1 MAVRLFV
8 GNLPYNATEAE
19 LREHFS
25 SVGPVSYVYLPT
37 DRETGKPRGFAFV
50 EFGDRSQA
58 EEAIRRFNNQLF
70 KGRPLAINEARAKE
84 DRPPSAGPRPQP
96 GGASRPF
103 TPRPQ
108 FSAEPDMA
116 EPPSRGGANR
126 NFGPDAAPRRS
137 RKTASRSAKGERVPK
152 GPMRERGGGR
162 VFGVDEEGEEDYF
175 EEDLDADNFASRLAD
190 SEDEDNE

>member
-25 SVGPVSYVYLPT
+25 AVGQLSYIYLPT

-50 EFGDRSQA
+50 EFNDRAQA
-58 EEAIRRFNNQLF
+58 EAAIRRFNNQPF

-84 DRPPSAGPRPQP
+84 DRPPSSSAPRPGP
-96 GGASRPF
+96 ARPAWS
-103 TPRPQ
+103 P
-108 FSAEPDMA
+108 EPDVM
-116 EPPSRGGANR
+116 EPPSRGDKPTR

-137 RKTASRSAKGERVPK
+137 KKQSSRASKSERVPK
-152 GPMRERGGGR
+152 GPIREKTSGR
-162 VFGVDEEGEEDYF
+162 FFGDDEDEAFEDDAMEE
-175 EEDLDADNFASRLAD
+175 NFASSLT
-190 SEDEDNE
+190 SEDEEDDQL